1 MSVPTEYE
9 GVGQIQFDGRTL
21 AEADNVSVRHAPN
34 NNRVYTMRKG
44 LAGFSKGAFE
54 TEISVTNAVPKGGLE
69 ADFIEKAVAGS
80 FVRITVLFAGKRYQY
95 NGWIDSDEHSNG
107 SQESATFSFTVV
119 AGKPTIV

>member
-44 LAGFSKGAFE
+44 LAGYSKGAFE
-54 TEISVTNAVPKGGLE
+54 TEISVANAVPKGGLE
-69 ADFIEKAVAGS
+69 RDFIEKCIAGA
-80 FVRITVLFAGKRYQY
+80 FVRVTILFAGKRYQY
-95 NGWIDSDEHSNG
+95 NGWIDSDEHTSG
-107 SQESATFSFTVV
+107 VQQSATFSFTVV
-119 AGKPTIV
+119 AGQPEII